1 MGKITLSIEELIG
14 FVHGELPTAQIKQ
27 NLASA
32 MLDAWLNNPH
42 IAAKVEE
49 QATKLAE
56 RKVQQMIDAAIKVDE
71 ANVWNGH
78 KRSFSGWGAEI
89 LAEHFNNAMK
99 TAGLNTGS
107 GQTIRA
113 MAEEVVRN
121 YGDDYRKSWQKAT
134 DDLKPLVE
142 VEVRKL
148 IPQYVT
154 EEYRERVAA
163 NFDEKRVDGML
174 QELVT
179 KAIGSMLMSGAL
191 SFNAPAAT
199 PPSAPEKG

>member
-32 MLDAWLNNPH
+32 MLDAWLNNPYTANK
-42 IAAKVEE
+42 IEE
-49 QATKLAE
+49 KATELAE
-56 RKVQQMIDAAIKVDE
+56 RKVKQMINAAVAE
-71 ANVWNGH
+71 EEPSVWNGR
-78 KRSFSGWGAEI
+78 KRSFSGWGADI
-89 LAEHFNNAMK
+89 IAHHFNEAMK
-99 TAGLNTGS
+99 TAGLSTGN

-113 MAEEVVRN
+113 MAEEVVRS
-121 YGDDYRKSWQKAT
+121 YGDDYRKSWQKVT

-142 VEVRKL
+142 IEVRKL

-154 EEYRERVAA
+154 EEYRERVAV

-191 SFNAPAAT
+191 SFNTSNAAPT
-199 PPSAPEKG
+199 DKI